1 VLSHL
6 AESKHVVSTFIPLRY
21 HSLGLRLIL
30 SVLGIILQF
39 TMPPRGRLVRASD
52 LKQRNEP
59 TIHDRFLQKDLEKKK
74 KNKAIVSRELEKLKH
89 NRANR
94 NHPDMFEAPGN
105 KSDDENDAESE
116 EDTSG
121 ESEEHTGNE
130 SEKHSLSVAPRIT
143 RATTH
148 PSIKVEV
155 QYKAMKKEEEKSRK
169 NKSSGAVAHTITRS
183 RPATGAAK
191 GFHSRNSTAASR
203 NRAVG
208 DRRST
213 STSIAPSAVIAQ
225 PGSGAKPVARPATS
239 SNAGATDAGIKTASA
254 SKTAATRPA
263 LEHTL
268 ATTTPVAAEP
278 PNQYILT
285 TPKKTKSAAAATKH
299 AGTGIERLSPKKT
312 EALEAKAKSRAS
324 KVNKEADAVDL
335 KAESIEAKFDA
346 LDAGS
351 EITPVAATSSVA
363 VAAGHGIQSPPA
375 PKTATPRSHTSTTCT
390 TTTTPTDSVTP
401 ERTPSTINS
410 EMPELPVD
418 GKQHSLIAANT
429 PTRGLKQV
437 KPASAKAKSNSN
449 VAIDQEQQPEANI
462 SFVADLENP
471 PEETNGQPQMGSCSP
486 QSMRLIN
493 PAAGTK
499 GTQNNRTRASDVVNS
514 LAPDVASNANM
525 NVDAPE
531 TTAQKIERMKV
542 KAPGMTAAIESRRG
556 PRDPSLPAPSSG
568 RNRKRPASA
577 ATGANNTHIQLRPK
591 RSKPSSREDAT
602 KDATDDIDFT
612 VSSPH
617 GITAPG
623 PLVHDQISARS
634 SPIGACD
641 DTPPLST
648 NPNRPRASSS
658 LSSGA
663 CPSTETTPRS
673 SRKRDEGTGLG
684 PSRTKASSA
693 QAPGGARG
701 STRHGTNTRQRWSG
715 TRDDPTSDEDTRRP
729 LRSLDVAER
738 RAQRNGAKTN
748 SRAGAGRRGGRDT
761 SPLAPRSRD
770 RVETGRIEKPSREQE
785 DHIPDYLKNESYTAA
800 IQKGAVK
807 DEKSKK
813 RVKELKK
820 FKLQE
825 EEKELHVEQ
834 AEWVARHQAKKA
846 QKKRAQEPKNRYK
859 LSTHDK

>member
-1 VLSHL
+1 
-6 AESKHVVSTFIPLRY
+6 VVSTFIPLRY

-130 SEKHSLSVAPRIT
+130 SEKHSLSVAPRTT

-169 NKSSGAVAHTITRS
+169 NKSSSAAAHTITRS

-208 DRRST
+208 DRRGT

-225 PGSGAKPVARPATS
+225 PGSGAMPVARPATS
-239 SNAGATDAGIKTASA
+239 SNA
-254 SKTAATRPA
+254 
-263 LEHTL
+263 
-268 ATTTPVAAEP
+268 
-278 PNQYILT
+278 
-285 TPKKTKSAAAATKH
+285 AAAATKH
-299 AGTGIERLSPKKT
+299 TGTGIERLSPKKT

-375 PKTATPRSHTSTTCT
+375 PKTATPRSHTSTACTT

-401 ERTPSTINS
+401 ERTPSTVNS

-429 PTRGLKQV
+429 PARGLKQV

-471 PEETNGQPQMGSCSP
+471 PEETNGQPQMGSRSP
-486 QSMRLIN
+486 QSMRLII

-514 LAPDVASNANM
+514 LAPDVASNADM

-556 PRDPSLPAPSSG
+556 
-568 RNRKRPASA
+568 
-577 ATGANNTHIQLRPK
+577 
-591 RSKPSSREDAT
+591 
-602 KDATDDIDFT
+602 
-612 VSSPH
+612 
-617 GITAPG
+617 
-623 PLVHDQISARS
+623 
-634 SPIGACD
+634 
-641 DTPPLST
+641 
-648 NPNRPRASSS
+648 
-658 LSSGA
+658 
-663 CPSTETTPRS
+663 
-673 SRKRDEGTGLG
+673 
-684 PSRTKASSA
+684 
-693 QAPGGARG
+693 
-701 STRHGTNTRQRWSG
+701 
-715 TRDDPTSDEDTRRP
+715 
-729 LRSLDVAER
+729 
-738 RAQRNGAKTN
+738 
-748 SRAGAGRRGGRDT
+748 
-761 SPLAPRSRD
+761 
-770 RVETGRIEKPSREQE
+770 
-785 DHIPDYLKNESYTAA
+785 
-800 IQKGAVK
+800 
-807 DEKSKK
+807 
-813 RVKELKK
+813 
-820 FKLQE
+820 
-825 EEKELHVEQ
+825 
-834 AEWVARHQAKKA
+834 
-846 QKKRAQEPKNRYK
+846 
-859 LSTHDK
+859 